1 MVNSN
6 NAAKRTDKYSNMN
19 FRNAICRGG
28 TVRRKYRLDYLTK
41 TVDKKIEHD
50 IIKLQTAT

>member
-1 MVNSN
+1 MVNTN
-6 NAAKRTDKYSNMN
+6 NAAKHMDKYSNMN
-19 FRNAICRGG
+19 FRNAICRGS
-28 TVRRKYRLDYLTK
+28 TVRREYRLDYLTK

>member
-1 MVNSN
+1 MVNTN

-19 FRNAICRGG
+19 FRNAIYRRS

-41 TVDKKIEHD
+41 AVDKKIEHD